1 MAGDLPPGRWSA
13 LLVGAWWPARPD
25 APMAGV
31 TYWRKAAQ
39 LKRNEANDLRNERS
53 LLAVNQGRTADDLL
67 ERYWRGEQRL
77 ATIAHQCEVKSD
89 QSEQVADAVNYL
101 RDRLTEIAQS
111 GNQQINQILAGKGP
125 IEAKVAAV
133 NAVIEQSNAMAD
145 HVGATA
151 MSNIIDATQRVFD
164 ETIGGDAHTWLRD
177 HGVSLDAPARPRP
190 VTAEDMTSMTANSPA
205 GSPFG
210 AAPSA
215 PSHSTTTSGPP
226 TAPTP
231 TSPFGT
237 APMVLS
243 SSSTSSGPPTAPTPT
258 SPFGTAPMVLS
269 SSSTSSGPPTAPT
282 PTSPFG
288 TAPMVLSSSSTSSG
302 PPTAPTPTS
311 PFGTAPMVLSSS
323 ATTSGPPTAPTP
335 TSPFGTAPMVLSS
348 SSTSSGPPT
357 APTPTSPFGT
367 APMPPGP
374 PPPGTVSPPLPPS
387 APAVGVGGPSVPA
400 AGMPPAA
407 AAATAPLSPQSLGQ
421 SFTTGMTTGTPAAAG
436 AQALSAGVVHAATEP
451 LPPPAPPPTTPTVT
465 TPTVAT
471 ATTAGIPHIPDSA
484 PTPSPAPIA
493 PPTTDNASAMTPI
506 APMVANGPPAS
517 PAPPAAAP
525 AGPLP
530 AYGADLRPPV
540 TTPPATPP
548 TPTGPI
554 SGAAVTPSSPAAG
567 GSLMSPV
574 VNKSTAPA
582 TTQAQPSNPTPPLA
596 SATAAATTGAAAGD
610 TSRRAAEQQRLR
622 RILDTVARQEP
633 GLSWAAGLRDNGQTT
648 LLVTD
653 LASGWIPPHIRLPAH
668 ITLLEP
674 APRRRHATVTDLL
687 GTTTVAAAHHPHGY
701 LSQPDPD
708 TPALTGDRTARIA
721 PTIDELGP
729 TLVETVRRHDTLPR
743 IAQAVVVAATRNYG
757 VPDNETDLLHH
768 KTTEIHQAVLTTYPN
783 HDIATVVDWMLLAA
797 INALI
802 AGDQSGANYHLAW
815 AIAAISTR
823 RSR

>member
-177 HGVSLDAPARPRP
+177 HGVSLDTPARPRP

-311 PFGTAPMVLSSS
+311 PFGTAPM
-323 ATTSGPPTAPTP
+323 
-335 TSPFGTAPMVLSS
+335 
-348 SSTSSGPPT
+348 
-357 APTPTSPFGT
+357 
-367 APMPPGP
+367 PPGP

-436 AQALSAGVVHAATEP
+436 AQALSAGALHAATEP

-729 TLVETVRRHDTLPR
+729 TLVETIRRHDTLPR

>member
-1 MAGDLPPGRWSA
+1 
-13 LLVGAWWPARPD
+13 
-25 APMAGV
+25 
-31 TYWRKAAQ
+31 
-39 LKRNEANDLRNERS
+39 
-53 LLAVNQGRTADDLL
+53 
-67 ERYWRGEQRL
+67 
-77 ATIAHQCEVKSD
+77 
-89 QSEQVADAVNYL
+89 
-101 RDRLTEIAQS
+101 
-111 GNQQINQILAGKGP
+111 
-125 IEAKVAAV
+125 
-133 NAVIEQSNAMAD
+133 
-145 HVGATA
+145 
-151 MSNIIDATQRVFD
+151 
-164 ETIGGDAHTWLRD
+164 
-177 HGVSLDAPARPRP
+177 
-190 VTAEDMTSMTANSPA
+190 
-205 GSPFG
+205 
-210 AAPSA
+210 
-215 PSHSTTTSGPP
+215 
-226 TAPTP
+226 
-231 TSPFGT
+231 
-237 APMVLS
+237 
-243 SSSTSSGPPTAPTPT
+243 
-258 SPFGTAPMVLS
+258 
-269 SSSTSSGPPTAPT
+269 
-282 PTSPFG
+282 
-288 TAPMVLSSSSTSSG
+288 
-302 PPTAPTPTS
+302 
-311 PFGTAPMVLSSS
+311 
-323 ATTSGPPTAPTP
+323 
-335 TSPFGTAPMVLSS
+335 
-348 SSTSSGPPT
+348 
-357 APTPTSPFGT
+357 PFGT

-436 AQALSAGVVHAATEP
+436 AQALSAGALHAATEP

-471 ATTAGIPHIPDSA
+471 ATTAGIPHILDSA

>member
-210 AAPSA
+210 AAPS
-215 PSHSTTTSGPP
+215 
-226 TAPTP
+226 
-231 TSPFGT
+231 
-237 APMVLS
+237 
-243 SSSTSSGPPTAPTPT
+243 
-258 SPFGTAPMVLS
+258 
-269 SSSTSSGPPTAPT
+269 
-282 PTSPFG
+282 
-288 TAPMVLSSSSTSSG
+288 
-302 PPTAPTPTS
+302 
-311 PFGTAPMVLSSS
+311 
-323 ATTSGPPTAPTP
+323 
-335 TSPFGTAPMVLSS
+335 VLSS

>member
-177 HGVSLDAPARPRP
+177 HGVSLDTPARPRP

-215 PSHSTTTSGPP
+215 PSHST
-226 TAPTP
+226 
-231 TSPFGT
+231 
-237 APMVLS
+237 
-243 SSSTSSGPPTAPTPT
+243 
-258 SPFGTAPMVLS
+258 
-269 SSSTSSGPPTAPT
+269 
-282 PTSPFG
+282 
-288 TAPMVLSSSSTSSG
+288 
-302 PPTAPTPTS
+302 
-311 PFGTAPMVLSSS
+311 
-323 ATTSGPPTAPTP
+323 TTSGPPTAPTP

-436 AQALSAGVVHAATEP
+436 AQALSAGALHAATEP

-610 TSRRAAEQQRLR
+610 PSRRAAEQQRLR

>member
-1 MAGDLPPGRWSA
+1 MVAADLPPGRWSA
-13 LLVGAWWPARPD
+13 LLVGAWWPAQPD

-31 TYWRKAAQ
+31 TYWREAAQ

-53 LLAVNQGRTADDLL
+53 RLAVNQGRTADDLL

-77 ATIAHQCEVKSD
+77 ATIAHQCEIKSD
-89 QSEQVADAVNYL
+89 QSEQVADTVNYL

-177 HGVSLDAPARPRP
+177 HGVSLDTPPSRPWSLMARQHPRP
-190 VTAEDMTSMTANSPA
+190 
-205 GSPFG
+205 
-210 AAPSA
+210 
-215 PSHSTTTSGPP
+215 
-226 TAPTP
+226 
-231 TSPFGT
+231 
-237 APMVLS
+237 
-243 SSSTSSGPPTAPTPT
+243 
-258 SPFGTAPMVLS
+258 
-269 SSSTSSGPPTAPT
+269 
-282 PTSPFG
+282 
-288 TAPMVLSSSSTSSG
+288 
-302 PPTAPTPTS
+302 
-311 PFGTAPMVLSSS
+311 
-323 ATTSGPPTAPTP
+323 
-335 TSPFGTAPMVLSS
+335 
-348 SSTSSGPPT
+348 
-357 APTPTSPFGT
+357 
-367 APMPPGP
+367 
-374 PPPGTVSPPLPPS
+374 
-387 APAVGVGGPSVPA
+387 
-400 AGMPPAA
+400 
-407 AAATAPLSPQSLGQ
+407 
-421 SFTTGMTTGTPAAAG
+421 
-436 AQALSAGVVHAATEP
+436 
-451 LPPPAPPPTTPTVT
+451 
-465 TPTVAT
+465 
-471 ATTAGIPHIPDSA
+471 
-484 PTPSPAPIA
+484 
-493 PPTTDNASAMTPI
+493 
-506 APMVANGPPAS
+506 
-517 PAPPAAAP
+517 PPAAAP

>member
-177 HGVSLDAPARPRP
+177 HGVSLDTPARPRP

-258 SPFGTAPMVLS
+258 SPFGTA
-269 SSSTSSGPPTAPT
+269 
-282 PTSPFG
+282 
-288 TAPMVLSSSSTSSG
+288 
-302 PPTAPTPTS
+302 
-311 PFGTAPMVLSSS
+311 
-323 ATTSGPPTAPTP
+323 
-335 TSPFGTAPMVLSS
+335 
-348 SSTSSGPPT
+348 
-357 APTPTSPFGT
+357 
-367 APMPPGP
+367 
-374 PPPGTVSPPLPPS
+374 
-387 APAVGVGGPSVPA
+387 
-400 AGMPPAA
+400 
-407 AAATAPLSPQSLGQ
+407 
-421 SFTTGMTTGTPAAAG
+421 
-436 AQALSAGVVHAATEP
+436 
-451 LPPPAPPPTTPTVT
+451 
-465 TPTVAT
+465 
-471 ATTAGIPHIPDSA
+471 
-484 PTPSPAPIA
+484 
-493 PPTTDNASAMTPI
+493 
-506 APMVANGPPAS
+506 
-517 PAPPAAAP
+517 
-525 AGPLP
+525 
-530 AYGADLRPPV
+530 
-540 TTPPATPP
+540 
-548 TPTGPI
+548 
-554 SGAAVTPSSPAAG
+554 
-567 GSLMSPV
+567 
-574 VNKSTAPA
+574 
-582 TTQAQPSNPTPPLA
+582 
-596 SATAAATTGAAAGD
+596 
-610 TSRRAAEQQRLR
+610 
-622 RILDTVARQEP
+622 
-633 GLSWAAGLRDNGQTT
+633 
-648 LLVTD
+648 
-653 LASGWIPPHIRLPAH
+653 
-668 ITLLEP
+668 
-674 APRRRHATVTDLL
+674 
-687 GTTTVAAAHHPHGY
+687 
-701 LSQPDPD
+701 
-708 TPALTGDRTARIA
+708 
-721 PTIDELGP
+721 
-729 TLVETVRRHDTLPR
+729 
-743 IAQAVVVAATRNYG
+743 
-757 VPDNETDLLHH
+757 
-768 KTTEIHQAVLTTYPN
+768 
-783 HDIATVVDWMLLAA
+783 
-797 INALI
+797 
-802 AGDQSGANYHLAW
+802 
-815 AIAAISTR
+815 
-823 RSR
+823 

>member
-31 TYWRKAAQ
+31 TYWREAAQ

-53 LLAVNQGRTADDLL
+53 RLAVNQGRTADDLL

-177 HGVSLDAPARPRP
+177 HGVSLDTPARPRP

-215 PSHSTTTSGPP
+215 PSHST
-226 TAPTP
+226 
-231 TSPFGT
+231 
-237 APMVLS
+237 
-243 SSSTSSGPPTAPTPT
+243 
-258 SPFGTAPMVLS
+258 
-269 SSSTSSGPPTAPT
+269 
-282 PTSPFG
+282 
-288 TAPMVLSSSSTSSG
+288 
-302 PPTAPTPTS
+302 
-311 PFGTAPMVLSSS
+311 
-323 ATTSGPPTAPTP
+323 TTSGPPTAPTP

-436 AQALSAGVVHAATEP
+436 AQALSAGALHAATEP

>member
-1 MAGDLPPGRWSA
+1 MSNIIDATQRVFDETIGGDAHTWLRDHGVSLDTPPPS
-13 LLVGAWWPARPD
+13 RP
-25 APMAGV
+25 
-31 TYWRKAAQ
+31 
-39 LKRNEANDLRNERS
+39 L
-53 LLAVNQGRTADDLL
+53 TADDLTSPTAGSPPEAAAFGSGQPAPGATTPDSGAL
-67 ERYWRGEQRL
+67 TAPAATALGSGQSAPGLSLPRSNAPMLSLATPAFGSSQPMPGPPPPCTVSPPLPPSAPAVGVGGPSVPAAGMPPAAAAATAPLSPQSLGQSFTTGMTTGTPAAAGYWRGEQRL

-89 QSEQVADAVNYL
+89 QSEQVADTVNYL

-177 HGVSLDAPARPRP
+177 HSVSLDAPARPRP

-215 PSHSTTTSGPP
+215 PSHSTTT
-226 TAPTP
+226 
-231 TSPFGT
+231 
-237 APMVLS
+237 
-243 SSSTSSGPPTAPTPT
+243 
-258 SPFGTAPMVLS
+258 
-269 SSSTSSGPPTAPT
+269 
-282 PTSPFG
+282 
-288 TAPMVLSSSSTSSG
+288 
-302 PPTAPTPTS
+302 
-311 PFGTAPMVLSSS
+311 
-323 ATTSGPPTAPTP
+323 
-335 TSPFGTAPMVLSS
+335 
-348 SSTSSGPPT
+348 SGPPT

-436 AQALSAGVVHAATEP
+436 AQALSAGALHAATEP

-687 GTTTVAAAHHPHGY
+687 GTTTVAAAHHPPR
-701 LSQPDPD
+701 LPQPTRPRHTRTHRRPHSTHRTHNRRTRTHPGRNG
-708 TPALTGDRTARIA
+708 TPPRHTAPHRPSRSSA
-721 PTIDELGP
+721 P
-729 TLVETVRRHDTLPR
+729 
-743 IAQAVVVAATRNYG
+743 TRNYG

>member
-31 TYWRKAAQ
+31 TYWREAAQ

-237 APMVLS
+237 APM
-243 SSSTSSGPPTAPTPT
+243 
-258 SPFGTAPMVLS
+258 
-269 SSSTSSGPPTAPT
+269 
-282 PTSPFG
+282 
-288 TAPMVLSSSSTSSG
+288 
-302 PPTAPTPTS
+302 
-311 PFGTAPMVLSSS
+311 
-323 ATTSGPPTAPTP
+323 
-335 TSPFGTAPMVLSS
+335 
-348 SSTSSGPPT
+348 
-357 APTPTSPFGT
+357 
-367 APMPPGP
+367 PPGP

-436 AQALSAGVVHAATEP
+436 AQALSAGALHAATEP

-471 ATTAGIPHIPDSA
+471 ATTAGIPHILDSA

-729 TLVETVRRHDTLPR
+729 TLVETVRRRDALPR

>member
-1 MAGDLPPGRWSA
+1 M
-13 LLVGAWWPARPD
+13 
-25 APMAGV
+25 
-31 TYWRKAAQ
+31 
-39 LKRNEANDLRNERS
+39 
-53 LLAVNQGRTADDLL
+53 
-67 ERYWRGEQRL
+67 
-77 ATIAHQCEVKSD
+77 
-89 QSEQVADAVNYL
+89 
-101 RDRLTEIAQS
+101 
-111 GNQQINQILAGKGP
+111 
-125 IEAKVAAV
+125 EAKVAAV

-302 PPTAPTPTS
+302 PPTA
-311 PFGTAPMVLSSS
+311 A
-323 ATTSGPPTAPTP
+323 TP

>member
-258 SPFGTAPMVLS
+258 SPFGTAPM
-269 SSSTSSGPPTAPT
+269 
-282 PTSPFG
+282 
-288 TAPMVLSSSSTSSG
+288 
-302 PPTAPTPTS
+302 
-311 PFGTAPMVLSSS
+311 
-323 ATTSGPPTAPTP
+323 
-335 TSPFGTAPMVLSS
+335 
-348 SSTSSGPPT
+348 
-357 APTPTSPFGT
+357 
-367 APMPPGP
+367 PPGP

-436 AQALSAGVVHAATEP
+436 ALSGMWGIPAVVAVATVGVVTVGVVGGGAGGGRGSVAACSA
-451 LPPPAPPPTTPTVT
+451 PA
-465 TPTVAT
+465 
-471 ATTAGIPHIPDSA
+471 DSA

>member
-89 QSEQVADAVNYL
+89 QSEQVADTVNYL

-177 HGVSLDAPARPRP
+177 HSVSLDTPARPRP
-190 VTAEDMTSMTANSPA
+190 VTADDMTSMTANSPA

-243 SSSTSSGPPTAPTPT
+243 SSSP
-258 SPFGTAPMVLS
+258 
-269 SSSTSSGPPTAPT
+269 
-282 PTSPFG
+282 
-288 TAPMVLSSSSTSSG
+288 
-302 PPTAPTPTS
+302 
-311 PFGTAPMVLSSS
+311 
-323 ATTSGPPTAPTP
+323 
-335 TSPFGTAPMVLSS
+335 
-348 SSTSSGPPT
+348 SSGPPT

-374 PPPGTVSPPLPPS
+374 PPPCTVSPPLPPS

-436 AQALSAGVVHAATEP
+436 AQALSAGALHAATEP

>member
-1 MAGDLPPGRWSA
+1 MVAADLPPGRWSA
-13 LLVGAWWPARPD
+13 LLVGAWWPAQPD

-31 TYWRKAAQ
+31 TYWREAAQ

-53 LLAVNQGRTADDLL
+53 RLAVNQGRTADDLL

-77 ATIAHQCEVKSD
+77 ATIAHQCEIKSD
-89 QSEQVADAVNYL
+89 QSEQVADTVNYL

-177 HGVSLDAPARPRP
+177 HGVSLD
-190 VTAEDMTSMTANSPA
+190 T
-205 GSPFG
+205 
-210 AAPSA
+210 
-215 PSHSTTTSGPP
+215 
-226 TAPTP
+226 
-231 TSPFGT
+231 
-237 APMVLS
+237 
-243 SSSTSSGPPTAPTPT
+243 
-258 SPFGTAPMVLS
+258 
-269 SSSTSSGPPTAPT
+269 
-282 PTSPFG
+282 
-288 TAPMVLSSSSTSSG
+288 
-302 PPTAPTPTS
+302 
-311 PFGTAPMVLSSS
+311 
-323 ATTSGPPTAPTP
+323 
-335 TSPFGTAPMVLSS
+335 
-348 SSTSSGPPT
+348 
-357 APTPTSPFGT
+357 
-367 APMPPGP
+367 
-374 PPPGTVSPPLPPS
+374 
-387 APAVGVGGPSVPA
+387 
-400 AGMPPAA
+400 
-407 AAATAPLSPQSLGQ
+407 
-421 SFTTGMTTGTPAAAG
+421 
-436 AQALSAGVVHAATEP
+436 
-451 LPPPAPPPTTPTVT
+451 
-465 TPTVAT
+465 
-471 ATTAGIPHIPDSA
+471 
-484 PTPSPAPIA
+484 
-493 PPTTDNASAMTPI
+493 
-506 APMVANGPPAS
+506 
-517 PAPPAAAP
+517 
-525 AGPLP
+525 
-530 AYGADLRPPV
+530 
-540 TTPPATPP
+540 
-548 TPTGPI
+548 
-554 SGAAVTPSSPAAG
+554 
-567 GSLMSPV
+567 
-574 VNKSTAPA
+574 
-582 TTQAQPSNPTPPLA
+582 PSNPTPPLA

-783 HDIATVVDWMLLAA
+783 HDIATVAQ
-797 INALI
+797 
-802 AGDQSGANYHLAW
+802 G
-815 AIAAISTR
+815 
-823 RSR
+823 

>member
-31 TYWRKAAQ
+31 TYWREAAQ

-237 APMVLS
+237 APM
-243 SSSTSSGPPTAPTPT
+243 
-258 SPFGTAPMVLS
+258 
-269 SSSTSSGPPTAPT
+269 
-282 PTSPFG
+282 
-288 TAPMVLSSSSTSSG
+288 
-302 PPTAPTPTS
+302 
-311 PFGTAPMVLSSS
+311 
-323 ATTSGPPTAPTP
+323 
-335 TSPFGTAPMVLSS
+335 
-348 SSTSSGPPT
+348 
-357 APTPTSPFGT
+357 
-367 APMPPGP
+367 PPGP

-436 AQALSAGVVHAATEP
+436 AQALSAGALHAATEP

-471 ATTAGIPHIPDSA
+471 ATTAGIPHILDSA